1 MSNKKLV
8 SLAFILLGSK
18 VFCFSQIL
26 TREDSL
32 SAGVVASEKA
42 TVLSGYGQAK
52 YQYDFKYQ
60 TAVANLDRAV
70 LFIGHKFNDKITF
83 FSELEIEDAKVAG
96 GDAGGEVAF
105 EQLFLKF
112 NLNKDIYLV
121 TGLFTPRIGII
132 NENHLP
138 TTFNGNDRPFVE
150 TFLIPATWREL
161 GVCLY
166 GKSNKITGLNYS
178 LGLVNGLNSG
188 SFEYGTGIREG
199 RFEGRNASAS
209 NIAITGSLLYYINH
223 FRIQASGYYGGSAG
237 LTKREADSLQLSY
250 GAFGTPV
257 MLTEADIQY
266 NHNGFEFRA
275 LATMVQISEA
285 DKINLAYAN
294 NTPNEMIG
302 AYGEIG
308 YNLLHL
314 FKKDTQKNLTLFG
327 RYEYLDLNYKIPE
340 NGITNDLLKKSFL
353 IGGLTYQPIKGV
365 TVKADYVFR
374 TTGEPNPALIV
385 NPFPQ
390 ALPYYKTNG
399 FFNLGIGYSF

>member
-1 MSNKKLV
+1 M
-8 SLAFILLGSK
+8 
-18 VFCFSQIL
+18 
-26 TREDSL
+26 
-32 SAGVVASEKA
+32 
-42 TVLSGYGQAK
+42 
-52 YQYDFKYQ
+52 
-60 TAVANLDRAV
+60 
-70 LFIGHKFNDKITF
+70 
-83 FSELEIEDAKVAG
+83 
-96 GDAGGEVAF
+96 
-105 EQLFLKF
+105 
-112 NLNKDIYLV
+112 NKDIYLV